1 MLREEIKKRSLDAL
15 LVTNEANVSYLSGFR
30 DGDSSLLLT
39 SKRAFFITDS
49 RYIEEARDSLK
60 LFDIELVRSS
70 TYETIEKIVG
80 KGLLKRVGF
89 ESMNLSYEVAS
100 RLKSTLNA
108 KLAPIKNVVEDLLNK
123 IKSGKSFAEAPASHT
138 KLFTSVYINMIRAGE
153 EGGVLPQVLKRLG
166 SFQERLQKVRGEI
179 ISAMIYPLL
188 LSSTGLVSVGALI
201 VYVIPKFAQIFEGMG
216 ISLPFSTMVLMGL
229 SRYSIRYGWVSII
242 VAMITF
248 FLYRKAMKDKNT
260 SIKMDQKKLKLPLM
274 GNLLWKMQISR
285 FARTLGTLL
294 ENGVPLLKSMD
305 IVKDVLS
312 NQYLAD
318 ILNTVKTDVKEGASL
333 TVSLAQ
339 KGFLPEIAVHLLK
352 VGEETGNLDQMLL
365 KVADNFDADV
375 EQRMKRLVTMVEP
388 VLILLMGAVIGVIVI
403 SMLTAILSVNDLR
416 F

>member
-1 MLREEIKKRSLDAL
+1 MSTFKYK
-15 LVTNEANVSYLSGFR
+15 
-30 DGDSSLLLT
+30 LLT
-39 SKRAFFITDS
+39 SS
-49 RYIEEARDSLK
+49 SGVIEGEKEAISKLELINDLRKSGHIILNIDQVDKNKKFGLFLNRVNKKAVLPFTQELATLLEGGIPIDKSLS
-60 LFDIELVRSS
+60 I
-70 TYETIEKIVG
+70 
-80 KGLLKRVGF
+80 LLSVQD
-89 ESMNLSYEVAS
+89 NN
-100 RLKSTLNA
+100 T
-108 KLAPIKNVVEDLLNK
+108 IKNVVEDLLNK
-123 IKSGKSFAEAPASHT
+123 IKSGKSFAEALSSHT

-153 EGGVLPQVLKRLG
+153 EGGVLSQVLKRLG

-188 LSSTGLVSVGALI
+188 LSSTGLISVGALI

-216 ISLPFSTMVLMGL
+216 ISLPFSTTILMGL
-229 SRYSIRYGWVSII
+229 SRYSIRYGWVFII

-260 SIKMDQKKLKLPLM
+260 SIRMDQKKLKLPLM

-318 ILNTVKTDVKEGASL
+318 ILNTVKTDVKEGESL

-352 VGEETGNLDQMLL
+352 VGEETGKLDQMLL
-365 KVADNFDADV
+365 KVADNFDAEV

>member
-1 MLREEIKKRSLDAL
+1 MIEGGIPIDKSLSIL
-15 LVTNEANVSYLSGFR
+15 LSGQ
-30 DGDSSLLLT
+30 DNN
-39 SKRAFFITDS
+39 
-49 RYIEEARDSLK
+49 
-60 LFDIELVRSS
+60 
-70 TYETIEKIVG
+70 TIKD
-80 KGLLKRVGF
+80 
-89 ESMNLSYEVAS
+89 
-100 RLKSTLNA
+100 
-108 KLAPIKNVVEDLLNK
+108 VVEDLLNG
-123 IKSGKSFAEAPASHT
+123 IKSGKSFAEALGNHV
-138 KLFTSVYINMIRAGE
+138 KLFSNVYINMIRAGE

-166 SFQERLQKVRGEI
+166 SFQERLQKVRNEI

-188 LSSTGLVSVGALI
+188 LSCTGLVCVGALI
-201 VYVIPKFAQIFEGMG
+201 VYVIPKFSQIFEGMG
-216 ISLPFSTMVLMGL
+216 ISLPFSTMILMGM
-229 SRYSIRYGWVSII
+229 SHYSIRYGWIFII
-242 VAMITF
+242 VAMVAF
-248 FLYRKAMKDKNT
+248 FFYKRAMKDKNT
-260 SIKMDQKKLKLPLM
+260 SIKIDQKKLSLPLL
-274 GNLLWKMQISR
+274 GNLLWKMQIAR

-318 ILNTVKTDVKEGASL
+318 ILGHVKLNVKEGAGL
-333 TVSLAQ
+333 TVSLA
-339 KGFLPEIAVHLLK
+339 KRGFLPEIAVHLLK